1 METAQLIDV
10 QIDCE
15 SPESLRLENSE
26 VDRTNHIIFFLPSWV
41 TSLLAHAILL
51 LLLACVTFPE
61 VGDALPQILTMLPAS
76 ESQDDEYSFVRVD
89 ADQTAIT
96 TGELLDS
103 LVDGFDDQLSMAAV
117 EEPFDDSIDVTQLV
131 TEIAPDVP
139 EFFGAYGKGE
149 RYAFVIDRSSSMT
162 GEKFEVARKELLKA
176 VKQLRSHQRFY
187 VVFFDKG
194 MLEMFGRNKV
204 SDMLPATPKN
214 LRRVEYWIRN
224 VKVGRG
230 TMPYRA
236 MRRSLEFDPDTVFLL
251 SDGQFNAG
259 DNTVAYL
266 IGGKR
271 IDGQKFDAKSD
282 VKLNTIGFYHQDDG
296 TLKQLA
302 DKFDGTYRFVSD
314 DGK

>member
-76 ESQDDEYSFVRVD
+76 ESQDDEYNFVRVD

-117 EEPFDDSIDVTQLV
+117 EEDNFMVLRKILWKNDLLLTAEDVGGNKSRTMSLQVGSGRVL
-131 TEIAPDVP
+131 I
-139 EFFGAYGKGE
+139 
-149 RYAFVIDRSSSMT
+149 RSQE
-162 GEKFEVARKELLKA
+162 GQEEL
-176 VKQLRSHQRFY
+176 
-187 VVFFDKG
+187 
-194 MLEMFGRNKV
+194 
-204 SDMLPATPKN
+204 
-214 LRRVEYWIRN
+214 
-224 VKVGRG
+224 
-230 TMPYRA
+230 
-236 MRRSLEFDPDTVFLL
+236 
-251 SDGQFNAG
+251 
-259 DNTVAYL
+259 
-266 IGGKR
+266 
-271 IDGQKFDAKSD
+271 
-282 VKLNTIGFYHQDDG
+282 
-296 TLKQLA
+296 
-302 DKFDGTYRFVSD
+302 
-314 DGK
+314 